1 MGLRLYVHH
10 LQHQDKSTSDGSSR
24 PPPVVSRLH
33 MSEQQEKD
41 KLSYEAKER
50 QAALRKNKEKKLAD
64 LKVNSNKNIFDLVST
79 LLKY

>member
-1 MGLRLYVHH
+1 MGLRLHVHL

-24 PPPVVSRLH
+24 PPPLVVSRLH

-41 KLSYEAKER
+41 KKSYEAKER

-64 LKVNSNKNIFDLVST
+64 LKVNSMVQ
-79 LLKY
+79 